1 MLITENFN
9 VKVNSRIN
17 DMLDSDKTNFNIAK
31 KNAMINTI
39 VLYYLKFEVTRV
51 EEKIRK
57 KVKAKYGEIKTRL
70 DVENIIELIYDLRR
84 QEGEKEK
91 NSPQLN
97 FRLNKDTFEEYRNY
111 ILDIEDEK
119 INVTKFFREIFEW
132 YCNKKQCE
140 REKILYYKE
149 IETIEKQLLKKNLR
163 KNTLKIKVKTL
174 GAGER
179 EIELAPLGIVTSK
192 NENYSYLLG
201 YSEGIDIKTLEKTGK
216 FGIYPTRISN
226 IREIKIGKTFKI
238 GKDEEVKQESL
249 YLVKESVVKE
259 AEERIEEKII
269 TYGSEMEIKVEL
281 TEKGEEMLEIILHN
295 RPFKM
300 DIKPEVVEDNG
311 KKKYIYTF
319 KSTYFSVETYFFSFG
334 KECRVLSPDGL
345 KEKFKKSYEE
355 ALKIYEN

>member
-9 VKVNSRIN
+9 IKVNSRIN
-17 DMLDSDKTNFNIAK
+17 DILDSDKTNFNIAK

-39 VLYYLKFEVTRV
+39 ILYYLKFEVARV
-51 EEKIRK
+51 EEEIRK
-57 KVKAKYGEIKTRL
+57 KVKVKYGKMKTNL
-70 DVENIIELIYDLRR
+70 NIENIIELMYDLRR
-84 QEGEKEK
+84 KEGEKEK

-97 FRLNKDTFEEYRNY
+97 FRLNKDTFEEYESY
-111 ILDIEDEK
+111 MLDIEDEK
-119 INVTKFFREIFEW
+119 INITKFFREIFEW

-201 YSEGIDIKTLEKTGK
+201 YSEGVDIKTLEKTGK
-216 FGIYPTRISN
+216 FDIYPTRISN
-226 IREIKIGKTFKI
+226 IKEIKPGKIFKI
-238 GKDEEVKQESL
+238 GKDEEIEQESL
-249 YLVKESVVKE
+249 YLIKESIVKEVEKRVE
-259 AEERIEEKII
+259 DKII
-269 TYGSEMEIKVEL
+269 TQGNEVEIKVEL
-281 TEKGEEMLEIILHN
+281 TEKGKEMLEIILHN

-319 KSTYFSVETYFFSFG
+319 KNTYFSVETYFFSFRI
-334 KECRVLSPDGL
+334 ECRILSPERL
-345 KEKFKKSYEE
+345 KEKFKKNYEE
-355 ALKIYEN
+355 AFKIYQN